1 MILLRHGQS
10 EFNLH
15 YNATGIDPG
24 IPDAP
29 LTALGHEQA
38 EAAST
43 ALAGEDIRRIVCSP
57 YTRAL
62 QTASPIAKRLG
73 LVVDVAPSVRERFGS
88 SCDIGSPRAAL
99 AQAWPHLDFAA
110 LDEIWWPDDEEA
122 HHEVEARAAS
132 FRSELAQRP
141 DWAHTLVVCHWG
153 FIMAM
158 TGRSLTNCEWLRWTV
173 LDDTLDAVQTVR

>member
-29 LTALGHEQA
+29 LTPLGRQQA
-38 EAAST
+38 ETAA
-43 ALAGEDIRRIVCSP
+43 AELASEDIRRIVCSP

-62 QTASPIAKRLG
+62 QTATPVATRLG
-73 LVVDVAPSVRERFGS
+73 LPVEVTPSVRERFGA
-88 SCDIGSPRAAL
+88 SCDVGTPREHL
-99 AQAWPHLDFAA
+99 LRAWPHLDLAA
-110 LDEIWWPDDEEA
+110 LDEIWWPAEDEP

-132 FRSELAQRP
+132 FRRELALRP

-153 FIMAM
+153 FILAM
-158 TGRSLTNCEWLRWTV
+158 TGRSLTNCEWMRWSA
-173 LDDTLDAVQTVR
+173 LDDTLDGPS